1 MTDHVSVLVVT
12 GAVAVLLIIVY
23 ALPAV
28 IAKAD
33 PPQEPVTDRMT
44 VDIAHHVMRF
54 HAPCSVSDCPDKRD
68 AYGTL
73 VAAGVIV
80 PDQRVERYVR

>member
-1 MTDHVSVLVVT
+1 
-12 GAVAVLLIIVY
+12 
-23 ALPAV
+23 
-28 IAKAD
+28 
-33 PPQEPVTDRMT
+33 MT
-44 VDIAHHVMRF
+44 VDIAHQVMRY
-54 HAPCSVSDCPDKRD
+54 HYPCSVGDCPDKRD